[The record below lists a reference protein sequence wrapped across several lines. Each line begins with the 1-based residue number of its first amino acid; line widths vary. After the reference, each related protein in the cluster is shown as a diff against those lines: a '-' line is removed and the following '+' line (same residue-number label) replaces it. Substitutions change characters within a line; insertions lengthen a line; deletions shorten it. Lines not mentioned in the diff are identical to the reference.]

1 MRHDLYT
8 ITFQEEEKD
17 EQKKRKKKE
26 RKKKEKKKKEEKKKK
41 KTHAQKQKQP
51 LRRQNT
57 KVEKDKTKA
66 GACSGL
72 VGGNF
77 FHRGNDMNWHIANF
91 RNTIERLLIPFSPE
105 GSV

>member
-17 EQKKRKKKE
+17 EQKKKRKKKE
-26 RKKKEKKKKEEKKKK
+26 GKKKH
-41 KTHAQKQKQP
+41 TDAQKQKQP

-66 GACSGL
+66 GACGGL

-77 FHRGNDMNWHIANF
+77 FHRRNDMNWHIANF
-91 RNTIERLLIPFSPE
+91 RYTIERLLIPFSPE